1 MPEIVIG
8 YDGSDCAKT
17 ALDEAVA
24 LAKELGDSVLIVF
37 GFAPGGPGGGEV
49 QAQRDAVKELGERRS
64 RGGRRKGRRGRRRT
78 RGRVASTSTGA
89 DALSDS
95 RNELDARMIV
105 VGTKGESPFK
115 GAILGSTAHRLIQI
129 ASRPVLVVR
138 RETA

>member
-24 LAKELGDSVLIVF
+24 LAKDLGDSVLIVF
-37 GFAPGGPGGGEV
+37 GFAPHGPGGGEV
-49 QAQRDAVKELGERRS
+49 KAQRDAVHELGERIT
-64 RGGRRKGRRGRRRT
+64 GEAAA
-78 RGRVASTSTGA
+78 RVADSGVDHAVEMLPEHGA
-89 DALSDS
+89 DALSDLA
-95 RNELDARMIV
+95 NERDARMIV
-105 VGTKGESPFK
+105 VGTHGESPLK

-129 ASRPVLVVR
+129 AERPVLVVH